1 MRLFYLT
8 SKRASIK
15 SSWRRAEIS
24 CDNGRIYWINDF
36 KSQRSFTD
44 KQHITV
50 TSVSANMTP
59 FYQQV
64 DLTVNGGAQKFH
76 CKEV

>member
-1 MRLFYLT
+1 MRSLYLT

-15 SSWRRAEIS
+15 SSRKGAETS
-24 CDNGRIYWINDF
+24 FDNGRIHWTNDF

-44 KQHITV
+44 KKNITV
-50 TSVSANMTP
+50 TSVSANMTR
-59 FYQQV
+59 FYQPV
-64 DLTVNGGAQKFH
+64 DLTVNGRAQKVH